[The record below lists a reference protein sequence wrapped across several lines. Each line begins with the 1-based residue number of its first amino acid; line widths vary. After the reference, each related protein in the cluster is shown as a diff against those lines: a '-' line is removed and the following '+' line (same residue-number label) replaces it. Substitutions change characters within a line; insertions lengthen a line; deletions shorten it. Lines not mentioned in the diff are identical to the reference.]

1 MHSPNAFWLK
11 LFVSNNINVLAWNY
25 RSYGRSEGT
34 PDPYTSYHD
43 SESILKFLVE
53 TLAVTGKIG
62 CFGRSLGGTMA
73 THIASNYPNIIDF
86 LFIDRSL
93 GNLDCMA
100 QSSFLGS
107 YSQSILSFFSRNW
120 VIKSDAN
127 FLNVKCFKMLTQD
140 PNDGTVD
147 QYCALNA

>member
-11 LFVSNNINVLAWNY
+11 LFVSNNVNVLAWNY
-25 RSYGRSEGT
+25 RSYGRSEGV
-34 PDPYTSYHD
+34 PDPYASYHD

-53 TLAVTGKIG
+53 KLGVTGKIG

-73 THIASNYPNIIDF
+73 THIASNYPKFIDF

-100 QSSFLGS
+100 SSSFLGR
-107 YSQSILSFFSRNW
+107 YSQAILRYFSRNW
-120 VIKSDAN
+120 VIKSDEN
-127 FLNVKCFKMLTQD
+127 FHNVKCFKMLTQD
-140 PNDGTVD
+140 PNDGTID
-147 QYCALNA
+147 